1 MASHAGLHEV
11 ITRLKKPLRFAAG
24 LDMQRLRVLKG
35 LEKDINTILE
45 RSPGSETSLA
55 GFKQVLEGLDSLPPK
70 ERKQRIQKLLA
81 MLEELEGW
89 SSEKER
95 SHKRQQRSSITRALK
110 ELDTEVQYVKGVGP
124 RLAERLE
131 RLGIYTVND
140 LILHIP
146 TRYED
151 RREVKKIRDVHA
163 GERATI
169 VARIMDCGIAR
180 WGGRTRGYQMILY
193 DDTGFINAR
202 WFHYSGDYLEKKFP
216 RGQTVIA
223 TEVIRQA
230 GRSLVM
236 NHPEL
241 DVFDPEGDDVCD
253 QTGVVPVYPLTEGLF
268 QKTVRRIVRN
278 ALSTYKDSIPEFM
291 PDKNLESR
299 GFPCLADALHTVH
312 IPPEDADL
320 DEFNSHRS
328 TAHQRLAYDEF
339 FFLELGLALRR
350 RGVTEEP
357 AKPIPPAGDLTQ
369 RFRESLPFTLTNA
382 QEQVIG
388 EIRQDLERPHPMLR
402 LLQGDVG
409 SGKTVVAVLA
419 ALSAIEVGCQV
430 AIMAPTEILAEQ
442 HYRTIRNMLAGLD
455 IECVLLTGSV
465 RGRERE
471 RMLSRI
477 ASGEVPLVMGTH
489 AVIQEKVK
497 FKSLALGI
505 IDEQHR
511 FGVIQR
517 ARLKAKGPEGATPH
531 LLVMT
536 ATPIPRTLAMT
547 VYGDLAVSVIKEM
560 PPGRQPVVTRVYK
573 DKQVKDVLFK
583 VRKELEQGRQAYV
596 VYPLVEESENMDL
609 KNASDMAAYL
619 QAKAFPDFRVGLIH
633 GRLRSE
639 EKEAVMRSFL
649 EGDIHVLVATPVIEV
664 GIDVPNATVMM
675 IEHAER
681 FGLSQLHQLRGRVG
695 RGEYASSC
703 YLVSAFTRSEDAW
716 RRLKVMEKTNDG
728 FKIAEEDLALRGP
741 GEFFGTRQSGL
752 PDFRVANIIRDMD
765 VLQASRQDAFDLAL
779 RDPDLAEPGHELIAT
794 VLRRRW
800 GKRLRLGSV
809 G

>member
-1 MASHAGLHEV
+1 
-11 ITRLKKPLRFAAG
+11 
-24 LDMQRLRVLKG
+24 
-35 LEKDINTILE
+35 
-45 RSPGSETSLA
+45 
-55 GFKQVLEGLDSLPPK
+55 
-70 ERKQRIQKLLA
+70 LLLGI
-81 MLEELEGW
+81 LEELE
-89 SSEKER
+89 K
-95 SHKRQQRSSITRALK
+95 KPAAADQIKTKKARSSAVQALQ

-124 RLAERLE
+124 RLAEKLQ

-140 LILHIP
+140 LIFHLP
-146 TRYED
+146 NRYED
-151 RREVKKIRDVHA
+151 RRLVKKIRDVHA

-169 VARIMDCGIAR
+169 VAQIMDCGVAH
-180 WGGRTRGYQMILY
+180 WGRGRSGYQMLLY
-193 DDTGFINAR
+193 DHTGFITAK
-202 WFHYSGDYLEKKFP
+202 WFHYNGDYLEKKFP

-223 TEVIRQA
+223 TEVIRQS
-230 GRSLVM
+230 GRNLVM
-236 NHPEL
+236 THPEL
-241 DVFDPEGDDVCD
+241 DVFDPEGDDVSD

-268 QKTVRRIVRN
+268 QKTVRRITRN
-278 ALSTYKDSIPEFM
+278 ALETYKDSIPEIM
-291 PDKNLESR
+291 PEENLQAH
-299 GFPCLADALHTVH
+299 GFPGLARALHEVH
-312 IPPEDADL
+312 VPPEDADL
-320 DEFNSHRS
+320 EEFNSHRS
-328 TAHQRLAYDEF
+328 RAHRRLAYDEF

-350 RGVTEEP
+350 RGVVEEP
-357 AKPIPPAGDLTQ
+357 AVPIAPAGELSR
-369 RFRESLPFTLTNA
+369 RFCDSLPFELTSA
-382 QEQVIG
+382 QQKVAD
-388 EIRQDLERPHPMLR
+388 EIEKDIAKPHPMLR

-419 ALSAIEVGCQV
+419 ALAAIEAGCQV
-430 AIMAPTEILAEQ
+430 AVMAPTEILAEQ
-442 HYRTIRNMLAGLD
+442 HFRTISSMLYGFD
-455 IECVLLTGSV
+455 IECALLTGSV

-471 RMLSRI
+471 ALLERI
-477 ASGEVPLVMGTH
+477 AGGETSLVMGTH
-489 AVIQEKVK
+489 AVIQEKVR
-497 FKSLALGI
+497 FKNLALGI

-560 PPGRQPVVTRVYK
+560 PPGRQPVNTRVYK
-573 DKQVKDVLFK
+573 DKQVKEVLVK
-583 VRKELEQGRQAYV
+583 IREDLAEGRQAYV

-609 KNASDMAAYL
+609 KNAGDMAAYL
-619 QAKAFPDFRVGLIH
+619 QAKAFPDFRVGLVH

-639 EKEAVMRSFL
+639 EKEAVMRSFQQG
-649 EGDIHVLVATPVIEV
+649 EIDVLVATPVIEV
-664 GIDVPNATVMM
+664 GIDVANATVMM
-675 IEHAER
+675 IEHADR

-695 RGEYASSC
+695 RGEHPSRC
-703 YLVSAFTRSEDAW
+703 FLVSGFTRSEDAW

-765 VLQASRQDAFDLAL
+765 ELQKAREDAFDLAR
-779 RDPDLAEPGHELIAT
+779 RDPELSEPENEKIAA
-794 VLRRRW
+794 VLKRRW